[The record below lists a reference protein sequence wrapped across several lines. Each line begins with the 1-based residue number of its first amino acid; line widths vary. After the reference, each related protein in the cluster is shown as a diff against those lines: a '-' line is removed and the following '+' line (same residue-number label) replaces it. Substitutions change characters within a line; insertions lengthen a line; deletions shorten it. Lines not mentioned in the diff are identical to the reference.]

1 MDRSWSGYIGGAS
14 FKGEVSYYQPT
25 LNDQRDQGYALAS
38 VAGSYTF
45 SNSLNVHL
53 EGIYN
58 GNDQRL
64 NFSQLINSSGL
75 QANNLSLFEY
85 GVYGQVGYD
94 LHPLVRVNLGHIYYP
109 DQALNLLSPSIR
121 YSVGSNWEL
130 YGLAQ
135 LFMGRTSNLMP
146 ERRTNTP
153 NLMNLMSLRVQWSF

>member
-1 MDRSWSGYIGGAS
+1 
-14 FKGEVSYYQPT
+14 
-25 LNDQRDQGYALAS
+25 
-38 VAGSYTF
+38 
-45 SNSLNVHL
+45 VHL

-64 NFSQLINSSGL
+64 NFNQLINSSGL

-109 DQALNLLSPSIR
+109 AQSLNLLLPSIS

-135 LFMGRTSNLMP
+135 LFMGQTRNLLP
-146 ERRTNTP
+146 EGRSQANSR
-153 NLMNLMSLRVQWSF
+153 MNLMSLRVQWSF

>member
-1 MDRSWSGYIGGAS
+1 M
-14 FKGEVSYYQPT
+14 
-25 LNDQRDQGYALAS
+25 
-38 VAGSYTF
+38 
-45 SNSLNVHL
+45 HL

-94 LHPLVRVNLGHIYYP
+94 LHPLLRVNLGHIYYP
-109 DQALNLLSPSIR
+109 DQALNLISPSIS
-121 YSVGSNWEL
+121 YSFGSNWEL

-135 LFMGRTSNLMP
+135 LFMGQTSNLMP